1 MMSDLTTPSV
11 PQLAIRSST
20 MQRLNAFLDTYVLP
34 YPVKYLTNRLTILGT
49 LCLLVPL
56 ILFADVTVFVLATN
70 SYLNV
75 MSVVVSSTVLL
86 YSTLSEARERTAAQ
100 RREEIAAAHEKQ
112 VEARAEADHQ
122 RLQEIHD
129 HLDEIHTEVM
139 AHISSSLDNIQY
151 TLVQRLET
159 IQGEDHHHITE
170 THQAIT
176 ASLTAHQEELADLR
190 QLVKALHGVA
200 VGSTPSVLSDGT
212 PSDQDAAHE

>member
-1 MMSDLTTPSV
+1 MSDITTPSV
-11 PQLAIRSST
+11 PQIATRSSA
-20 MQRLNAFLDTYVLP
+20 MERVNAFLDKHVLP

-56 ILFADVTVFVLATN
+56 ILFANVTVFVLATN

-86 YSTLSEARERTAAQ
+86 YSTLSEVRDRTAAQ

-122 RLQEIHD
+122 RLQEMHD
-129 HLDEIHTEVM
+129 HLDDIHTEVM
-139 AHISSSLDNIQY
+139 THVSKSLDAIQN

-159 IQGEDHHHITE
+159 IQKEDHEHITE
-170 THQAIT
+170 TNKAIN
-176 ASLTAHQEELADLR
+176 ASIAAHQEELANLR
-190 QLVKALHGVA
+190 QLMETLRGASA
-200 VGSTPSVLSDGT
+200 GSTPGAL
-212 PSDQDAAHE
+212 PNNLPIK